1 MTFIQLQNKIIQTR
15 KARSG
20 VHNRIDYFADDVNV
34 NVNEDYKKQGL
45 NAPAFYYA
53 LFSNRRT
60 TFLIYDGSS
69 LVCSKVYL

>member
-34 NVNEDYKKQGL
+34 NEDYWQLVYKK
-45 NAPAFYYA
+45 A
-53 LFSNRRT
+53 LKAANDV
-60 TFLIYDGSS
+60 LKHYEKVGEISS
-69 LVCSKVYL
+69 KDKVTVTVK

>member
-34 NVNEDYKKQGL
+34 NEDYWQLVYKK
-45 NAPAFYYA
+45 A
-53 LFSNRRT
+53 LKAANDV
-60 TFLIYDGSS
+60 LKHYE
-69 LVCSKVYL
+69 KVKEISPKDKVTVTVTIK

>member
-34 NVNEDYKKQGL
+34 NEDYWQLVYKK
-45 NAPAFYYA
+45 A
-53 LFSNRRT
+53 LKAANDV
-60 TFLIYDGSS
+60 LKHYE
-69 LVCSKVYL
+69 KVKEISPKDKVTVTVK

>member
-34 NVNEDYKKQGL
+34 NEDYWQLVYKK
-45 NAPAFYYA
+45 A
-53 LFSNRRT
+53 LKAANDV
-60 TFLIYDGSS
+60 IKHYE
-69 LVCSKVYL
+69 KVKEISPKDKVTVTVK

>member
-34 NVNEDYKKQGL
+34 NEDYWQLVYKK
-45 NAPAFYYA
+45 A
-53 LFSNRRT
+53 LKAANDV
-60 TFLIYDGSS
+60 LKHYE
-69 LVCSKVYL
+69 KVKEISPKDKVTVTIK

>member
-34 NVNEDYKKQGL
+34 NEDYWQLVYKK
-45 NAPAFYYA
+45 A
-53 LFSNRRT
+53 LKAANDVIKHYKEVKEISPK
-60 TFLIYDGSS
+60 D
-69 LVCSKVYL
+69 KVTVTVTVK

>member
-34 NVNEDYKKQGL
+34 NEDYWQLVYKK
-45 NAPAFYYA
+45 A
-53 LFSNRRT
+53 LKAANDV
-60 TFLIYDGSS
+60 IKHYDAVS
-69 LVCSKVYL
+69 

>member
-34 NVNEDYKKQGL
+34 NEDYWQLVYKK
-45 NAPAFYYA
+45 A
-53 LFSNRRT
+53 LKAANDV
-60 TFLIYDGSS
+60 IKHYKKVGEISS
-69 LVCSKVYL
+69 KDKVTVTVK

>member
-34 NVNEDYKKQGL
+34 NEDYWQLVYKK
-45 NAPAFYYA
+45 A
-53 LFSNRRT
+53 LKAANDVIKHYKEVKEISPK
-60 TFLIYDGSS
+60 D
-69 LVCSKVYL
+69 KVTVTIK